1 MQRLFNR
8 IKPILVGFCLVLGLL
23 FVGTSPVQAQVAA
36 ELPITTDSAEQQAP
50 AWDRVSFSS
59 LPAFDSAGVL
69 NVPEDATGHLDYNLS
84 RSWQAGDS
92 VLSVL
97 KLGDVQDAFA
107 LGNFR
112 LGDAVQLGG
121 LDPATLSLSNFSFL
135 KNENIADLVSQI
147 PAIGNFR
154 ISEVRPLYD
163 LITRRIPNVAQTL
176 SQMGN
181 FRVWSEQPIA
191 TLAKLPEIGNL
202 SLNNL
207 DLSQYSFTQLP
218 GLEQATL
225 SRIRDWKN
233 LNLAQIPGLG
243 NVPFSAFFNPGQFL
257 GLIAIHDVTYGG
269 DTAHKESRSTPTK
282 HSITGSYEVGFN
294 YECAQAKGC
303 DYLELNSPVSL
314 GTAGDP
320 TGLHGARWIRGG
332 SGAGEQMVKGGHGV
346 LGMLNGGQ
354 EPTGRHP
361 FGKAFKVVLTNT
373 DESTGTGRF
382 GLYFRVCHR
391 TAFVD
396 LGCTPYFIGPI
407 PWFPT
412 HEKGIV
418 LVGLTEM
425 PPPSGIQEPEIP
437 PEVQELIDQYDPGT
451 TSEDGSQICKVDP
464 TKLDAVSQRVL
475 AALPSREQAKAIK
488 MVPLIMQS
496 CAKAGVSDPAQL
508 AYILATAQHETDF
521 WNTMDEYSRHHY
533 DECGWGEGMIQVTWC
548 DKKRFVLQRLGLPAY
563 RGIRDKRLTQPTIAA
578 DALCRGMKEGWYGQM
593 RPIGQCIAGSKAD
606 YLCARQQVN
615 GTDKWDLIA
624 GYAQKFQK
632 VLTSGGSTGK
642 VATTGVTC
650 SSTSTSTSQGN
661 GKATGKLQNPIPG
674 APVTSEFGPR
684 PSPCAGCSSFHRGI
698 DLGVPSN
705 TPVKAADGGK
715 VAYSGWM
722 SGYGETVIVDHGGGL
737 MTLYAH
743 NSQRLVKVG
752 DPVSSGQIITRSG
765 QSGVGT
771 GPHLHIT
778 VIEGATNGNIHSG
791 REVDPR
797 KYIKF

>member
-8 IKPILVGFCLVLGLL
+8 IKPILIGFCLFLGLL
-23 FVGTSPVQAQVAA
+23 FIGASPAQAQNAS
-36 ELPITTDSAEQQAP
+36 ELPVVTDSAGQQTP

-69 NVPEDATGHLDYNLS
+69 DVPEDATGHLDYDLS

-112 LGDAVQLGG
+112 LGDVVRLGG
-121 LDPATLSLSNFSFL
+121 LDPATLSLSNFSVL
-135 KNENIADLVSQI
+135 QNENIADLVSRI

-163 LITRRIPNVAQTL
+163 LITQRIPNIAQTL

-191 TLAKLPEIGNL
+191 TLAKLPDIGNL

-207 DLSQYSFTQLP
+207 DLSKYSFTQLP
-218 GLEQATL
+218 GLEQASL
-225 SRIRDWKN
+225 SSIRDWKN

-294 YECAQAKGC
+294 YECAQARGC
-303 DYLELNSPVSL
+303 DYLELNSPISL
-314 GTAGDP
+314 GTAGDL

-332 SGAGEQMVKGGHGV
+332 GGSGEQMVKGGHGV
-346 LGMLNGGQ
+346 LGMFNGGQ

-361 FGKAFKVVLTNT
+361 FGSAFKVVLTNT

-396 LGCTPYFIGPI
+396 LGCTPYFIGPV

-425 PPPSGIQEPEIP
+425 LPPSGIQEPEIP
-437 PEVQELIDQYDPGT
+437 QEIQNIINQYDPPAQTGVAENDSSLCGAGPGNIDWNALSSGITAIESIGNTNQPGGLYGT
-451 TSEDGSQICKVDP
+451 VGEVNCDRAGC
-464 TKLDAVSQRVL
+464 
-475 AALPSREQAKAIK
+475 
-488 MVPLIMQS
+488 MVPLGRYQFMSFREDLRPLI
-496 CAKAGVSDPAQL
+496 ARKPGG
-508 AYILATAQHETDF
+508 TGF
-521 WNTMDEYSRHHY
+521 
-533 DECGWGEGMIQVTWC
+533 
-548 DKKRFVLQRLGLPAY
+548 LQRMDGGY
-563 RGIRDKRLTQPTIAA
+563 RPSASEVLKYFPQDEQ
-578 DALCRGMKEGWYGQM
+578 DALFKQAMTQDIQKLNARGVTGEAMVACLGEIWYHGLCDHSSQRDYIGGPTVAEYGQ
-593 RPIGQCIAGSKAD
+593 RALAGYRQTLSKNGTKSCSIAG
-606 YLCARQQVN
+606 
-615 GTDKWDLIA
+615 
-624 GYAQKFQK
+624 
-632 VLTSGGSTGK
+632 
-642 VATTGVTC
+642 
-650 SSTSTSTSQGN
+650 GN
-661 GKATGKLQNPIPG
+661 GKAGITTGSMVYPEGINAPITG
-674 APVTSEFGPR
+674 VFGENRGDHTHKGVDFAEPIG
-684 PSPCAGCSSFHRGI
+684 SPI
-698 DLGVPSN
+698 
-705 TPVKAADGGK
+705 KAADGG
-715 VAYSGWM
+715 VVEEACMGCDPN
-722 SGYGETVIVDHGGGL
+722 GYGSYIVIRHGNRL
-737 MTLYAH
+737 ETLYGH
-743 NSQRLVKVG
+743 PSKIYVKKGQPVAKGQVIGAVG
-752 DPVSSGQIITRSG
+752 QEGDSTGQ
-765 QSGVGT
+765 
-771 GPHLHIT
+771 HLHFE
-778 VIEGATNGNIHSG
+778 VIRDGIQVN
-791 REVDPR
+791 PMPYLR
-797 KYIKF
+797 K